1 MRCSLIL
8 STTMSLL
15 SIFSS
20 ICCCW
25 FRSWLWLVL
34 IIFFFFFGSLS
45 QEVQNFLF
53 TILFAFHLLNIVY
66 NIFLVFRLLHFMF
79 YIIHIYF
86 FRYISL
92 LEHERSVSRFFHQT
106 MQKIL
111 SLSFSTMLNSFFLC
125 ILFNK
130 NYTNFQ
136 MRFSVGYFV
145 LRHVYYSSFYCYY
158 FIFYN

>member
-20 ICCCW
+20 NCCCW

-111 SLSFSTMLNSFFLC
+111 SLIFHHA
-125 ILFNK
+125 
-130 NYTNFQ
+130 Q
-136 MRFSVGYFV
+136 
-145 LRHVYYSSFYCYY
+145 
-158 FIFYN
+158 FIFLMYSFQQKLYKFSNAFFCRLFWA